1 MVSSFSLF
9 YHFHTQGL
17 TLFCWVSPVMEVV
30 RRWAYMGVVEQ
41 QGSMQTQEEK
51 ESNALTVVVTFS

>member
-1 MVSSFSLF
+1 LGAV
-9 YHFHTQGL
+9 G
-17 TLFCWVSPVMEVV
+17 VKEMEVV